1 MAPSPVIVVGVNAA
15 ICHIKV
21 FIVDGE
27 EQQWVRFASVV
38 ELHNISYC
46 WYKINSIQYYELVSV
61 FCRSYPVRN
70 SHFFVRCVVSCCVV
84 SCRVVLCR
92 VVLCCVV
99 SCCVVSCCYLRLVW
113 PFHIYIFTHYFIN
126 GTIFGVKL
134 LIIKCVFRV
143 SVQLLSGTFLVLRGN
158 LRHIIIH
165 VQIEY
170 PLFMSQFNNTLIS
183 WTDFRKKTSNINFMK
198 IRPMWADFYENSAS
212 VSQFLWKFG
221 QCEPIFMKIRP
232 V

>member
-1 MAPSPVIVVGVNAA
+1 MARSPVIVVGVNAA
-15 ICHIKV
+15 ICNIKV

-92 VVLCCVV
+92 VVLCRVV
-99 SCCVVSCCYLRLVW
+99 LLSAACLTVPYLYFYTL
-113 PFHIYIFTHYFIN
+113 FHKRHYFRRKVIN
-126 GTIFGVKL
+126 HKM
-134 LIIKCVFRV
+134 CV
-143 SVQLLSGTFLVLRGN
+143 
-158 LRHIIIH
+158 
-165 VQIEY
+165 
-170 PLFMSQFNNTLIS
+170 
-183 WTDFRKKTSNINFMK
+183 
-198 IRPMWADFYENSAS
+198 
-212 VSQFLWKFG
+212 
-221 QCEPIFMKIRP
+221 
-232 V
+232 